1 MKKFIC
7 FVLTAALIFSCTAA
21 FAENNMTLTQYG
33 DDPNYTEVMVN
44 ANNIKKNSDGSVT
57 FNGEDKKTT
66 YIIDDDTDIYENST
80 YAAYEDKFLTS
91 EEYTFID
98 FYALKS
104 ETEKGET
111 VHVAAINSLSKGVVN
126 FAPETNAA
134 SNLIDLGIII
144 GDLTGNLRYEDAVTR
159 AEMAAIVCRLLGM
172 KDMPEGSE
180 QVFTDVPVGH
190 WASAYIDSA
199 RNANIINGN
208 GDGTFRPED
217 KVTYDE
223 AIKMLASLIGYE
235 PKARGMGG
243 YPEGFEKAADEISL
257 TDGIVYNGTDFCL
270 RSDVM
275 IMCSRALDIPLMSQT
290 SYGENAGYI
299 IMDGTNGAP
308 YHTLRTDIFGG

>member
-1 MKKFIC
+1 MKKLIC
-7 FVLTAALIFSCTAA
+7 FILSATLIFGCTAA
-21 FAENNMTLTQYG
+21 VAKNNMTLTQYG
-33 DDPNYTEVMVN
+33 NDQDYTEVTVN
-44 ANNIKKNSDGSVT
+44 ANNIKKNPDGSIT
-57 FNGEDKKTT
+57 FGGEDKKTT
-66 YIIDDDTDIYENST
+66 YIIDGDTDIYENST
-80 YAAYEDKFLTS
+80 YAAYEDKFLTG
-91 EEYTFID
+91 EYTFID

-104 ETEKGET
+104 ETEKGGT
-111 VHVAAINSLSKGVVN
+111 VHVAAINSLAKGIVN
-126 FAPETNAA
+126 FTPETNAA

-172 KDMPEGSE
+172 KDVPEGSE

-199 RNANIINGN
+199 WYAKIINGN

-217 KVTYDE
+217 KVTYQE
-223 AIKMLASLIGYE
+223 AIKMLTSLIGYE
-235 PKARGMGG
+235 PKARDMGG

-308 YHTLRTDIFGG
+308 YHTLRTDVFGE